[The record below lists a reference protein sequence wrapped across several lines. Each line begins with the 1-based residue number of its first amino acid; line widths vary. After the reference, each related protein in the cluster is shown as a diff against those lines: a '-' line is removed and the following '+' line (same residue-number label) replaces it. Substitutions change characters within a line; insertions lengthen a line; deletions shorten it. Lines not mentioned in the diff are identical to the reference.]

1 MLKLKG
7 LISKDTIDKVFEYA
21 RVEEVISDFIAL
33 KKTGANFKGL
43 SPFTN
48 EKTPSFIVSPS
59 KQIWK
64 DFSSG
69 KGGNVI
75 AFLMEHEQFNYP
87 ESVRYLANKY
97 NIEVIE
103 TTDKFENVEERNA
116 RESLFII
123 NSFAQEYF
131 QNILSKEDIV
141 KDYLINR
148 GLSAST
154 IDNFNI
160 GFSPDFKN
168 SFYNKSI
175 ENGFTR
181 DYLID
186 TGLVI
191 ANEDNY
197 VDRFRGRIMF
207 PIKSISGRILGF
219 GGRIINSNK
228 KLAKY
233 INSPESKIYN
243 KSKTLYGIYESKQFI
258 VKDDV
263 CYLVEG
269 YMDVVQ
275 LHEHGIKNVLASS
288 GTSLTKDQIILIK
301 RLTSNIV
308 ILFDGDQAGLSASL
322 RSIDMILEEG
332 LNVRICPLPNGEDP
346 DSFVKKHKRNKMINY
361 IDEQSKD
368 LIDFILSVNK
378 EYKNDEDK
386 KVNIIKS
393 ILKSISLIP
402 DSLKQEVYIKKLSS
416 VLSIDESSLFRSFS
430 TIETAKKIQKTKIPN
445 NSGDNLYK
453 VKTSKKE
460 NRSEYIYQLERQI
473 ISILLKYGAEEII
486 FEDVILNKN
495 EKGDIVE
502 NKKEIRSKVFEK
514 IYLDL
519 QQDEIEFTHEPFK
532 EIYNKLINSFHNQ
545 NLVSIDSFINDLEPS
560 SSKIVSDILI
570 NDEKYQL
577 HDWEKKNIYVKK
589 IGSELSQ
596 LVNETILNMRRYLI
610 DKKINELQ
618 DNSNDNK
625 EKVLEE
631 VMSYYSLKKLL
642 SAKLNRVV

>member
-1 MLKLKG
+1 M
-7 LISKDTIDKVFEYA
+7 ISKDTIDKVFEFS

-87 ESVRYLANKY
+87 ESIRYLANKY
-97 NIEVIE
+97 NIEIIE
-103 TTDKFENVEERNA
+103 TAESAENVEERNE

-123 NSFAQEYF
+123 NSYALSYF
-131 QNILSKEDIV
+131 EEIYSKNDRI
-141 KDYLINR
+141 KKYLIDR
-148 GLSAST
+148 GLSEST
-154 IDNFNI
+154 IQNFSLGYSNDSQNEFYKSASNKGYSDNFL
-160 GFSPDFKN
+160 
-168 SFYNKSI
+168 
-175 ENGFTR
+175 EE
-181 DYLID
+181 
-186 TGLVI
+186 TGLVLSTADKKI
-191 ANEDNY
+191 
-197 VDRFRGRIMF
+197 DRFRGRIIF
-207 PIKSISGRILGF
+207 PIKSIAGRIVGF
-219 GGRIINSNK
+219 GGRIVDSTK
-228 KLAKY
+228 KIAKY

-258 VKDDV
+258 VRDDV
-263 CYLVEG
+263 CLLVEG
-269 YMDVVQ
+269 YMDVIQ

-301 RLTSNIV
+301 RLTSNII

-332 LNVRICPLPNGEDP
+332 LNVKICSFPDGEDP
-346 DSFVKKHKRNKMINY
+346 DSFVKKNKKDFMLDY
-361 IDEQSKD
+361 VEKESKD
-368 LIDFILSVNK
+368 FIDFKLDINSDFH
-378 EYKNDEDK
+378 NDEDK
-386 KVNIIKS
+386 KVALIKN

-402 DSLKQEVYIKKLSS
+402 DSLKQEIYIKKLSS
-416 VLSIDESSLFRSFS
+416 ILEIDEASLFRSFAN
-430 TIETAKKIQKTKIPN
+430 IENSKSLKKSSGKFYRKKIV
-445 NSGDNLYK
+445 K
-453 VKTSKKE
+453 VQSSKNENTS
-460 NRSEYIYQLERQI
+460 SYIYQLERQI
-473 ISILLKYGAEEII
+473 ISILLKYGAEEIL
-486 FEDVILNKN
+486 FEDTRLSK
-495 EKGDIVE
+495 DE
-502 NKKEIRSKVFEK
+502 NGKVLETKKEIRSKVFEK

-519 QQDEIEFTHEPFK
+519 QQDEIEFTHSPFK
-532 EIYNKLINSFHNQ
+532 DIYNKLINGFHNGTT
-545 NLVSIDSFINDLEPS
+545 LSIENFINDLDSS

-577 HDWEKKNIYVKK
+577 HDWERKNIYVKK

-596 LVNETILNMRRYLI
+596 LVNETILNMRRFLI
-610 DKKINELQ
+610 DKKIIELQ
-618 DNSNDNK
+618 EFQKEDNK
-625 EKVLEE
+625 NDILEQ
-631 VMSYYSLKKLL
+631 VMSYYKLKKIL

>member
-7 LISKDTIDKVFEYA
+7 LISKETIDKVFEYA

-160 GFSPDFKN
+160 GFSPDLKN

-191 ANEDNY
+191 SNEDNY

-301 RLTSNIV
+301 RLTPNIV

-332 LNVRICPLPNGEDP
+332 LNVRICPLPDGEDP

-430 TIETAKKIQKTKIPN
+430 TIETAKKIHKIKISN

>member
-1 MLKLKG
+1 M
-7 LISKDTIDKVFEYA
+7 ISKDTIDKVFEFS

-87 ESVRYLANKY
+87 ESIRYLANKY
-97 NIEVIE
+97 NIEIIE
-103 TTDKFENVEERNA
+103 TAESAENVEERNV

-123 NSFAQEYF
+123 NSYALSYF
-131 QNILSKEDIV
+131 EEIYSKNDRI
-141 KDYLINR
+141 KKYLIDR
-148 GLSAST
+148 GLSEST
-154 IDNFNI
+154 IQNFSLGYSNDSQNEFYKSASNKGYSDNFL
-160 GFSPDFKN
+160 
-168 SFYNKSI
+168 
-175 ENGFTR
+175 EE
-181 DYLID
+181 
-186 TGLVI
+186 TGLVLSNADKKI
-191 ANEDNY
+191 DM
-197 VDRFRGRIMF
+197 FRGRIIF
-207 PIKSISGRILGF
+207 PIKSIAGRIVGF
-219 GGRIINSNK
+219 GGRIVDSTK
-228 KLAKY
+228 KIAKY

-258 VKDDV
+258 VRDDV
-263 CYLVEG
+263 CLLVEG
-269 YMDVVQ
+269 YMDVIQ

-301 RLTSNIV
+301 RLTSNII

-332 LNVRICPLPNGEDP
+332 LNVKICSFPDGEDP
-346 DSFVKKHKRNKMINY
+346 DSFVKKNKKDFMLDY
-361 IDEQSKD
+361 VEKESKD
-368 LIDFILSVNK
+368 FIDFKLDINSDFH
-378 EYKNDEDK
+378 NDEDK
-386 KVNIIKS
+386 KVALIKN

-416 VLSIDESSLFRSFS
+416 ILEIDEASLFRSFAN
-430 TIETAKKIQKTKIPN
+430 IENSKSLKKSSRKLYGKKIV
-445 NSGDNLYK
+445 K
-453 VKTSKKE
+453 VQSSKNENTS
-460 NRSEYIYQLERQI
+460 SYIYQLERQI
-473 ISILLKYGAEEII
+473 ISILLKYGAEEIL
-486 FEDVILNKN
+486 FEDTRLSK
-495 EKGDIVE
+495 DE
-502 NKKEIRSKVFEK
+502 NGKVLETKKEIRSKVFEK

-519 QQDEIEFTHEPFK
+519 QQDEIEFTHSPFK
-532 EIYNKLINSFHNQ
+532 DIYNKLINGFHNGTT
-545 NLVSIDSFINDLEPS
+545 LSIENFINDLDSS

-577 HDWEKKNIYVKK
+577 HDWERKNIYVKK

-596 LVNETILNMRRYLI
+596 LVNETILNMRRFLI
-610 DKKINELQ
+610 DKKIIELQ
-618 DNSNDNK
+618 EFQKEDNK
-625 EKVLEE
+625 KDILEQ
-631 VMSYYSLKKLL
+631 VMSYYKLKKVL

>member
-1 MLKLKG
+1 M
-7 LISKDTIDKVFEYA
+7 ISKDTIDKVFEFS

-87 ESVRYLANKY
+87 ESIRYLANKY
-97 NIEVIE
+97 NIEIIE
-103 TTDKFENVEERNA
+103 TAESAENVEERNE

-123 NSFAQEYF
+123 NSYALSYF
-131 QNILSKEDIV
+131 EEIYSKNDRI
-141 KDYLINR
+141 KKYLIDR
-148 GLSAST
+148 GLSEST
-154 IDNFNI
+154 IQNFSLGYSNDSKNEFYKSASNKGYSDNFL
-160 GFSPDFKN
+160 
-168 SFYNKSI
+168 
-175 ENGFTR
+175 EE
-181 DYLID
+181 
-186 TGLVI
+186 TGLVLSTADKKI
-191 ANEDNY
+191 
-197 VDRFRGRIMF
+197 DRFRGRIIF
-207 PIKSISGRILGF
+207 PIKSIAGRIVGF
-219 GGRIINSNK
+219 GGRIVDSTK
-228 KLAKY
+228 KIAKY

-258 VKDDV
+258 VRDDV
-263 CYLVEG
+263 CLLVEG
-269 YMDVVQ
+269 YMDVIQ

-301 RLTSNIV
+301 RLTSNII

-332 LNVRICPLPNGEDP
+332 LNVKICSFPDGEDP
-346 DSFVKKHKRNKMINY
+346 DSFVKKNKKDFMLDY
-361 IDEQSKD
+361 IKKESKD
-368 LIDFILSVNK
+368 FIDFKLDINSDFH
-378 EYKNDEDK
+378 NDEDK
-386 KVNIIKS
+386 KVALIKN

-416 VLSIDESSLFRSFS
+416 ILEIDEASLFRSFAN
-430 TIETAKKIQKTKIPN
+430 IENSKSLKKSSRKLYEKKIV
-445 NSGDNLYK
+445 K
-453 VKTSKKE
+453 VQSSKNENTS
-460 NRSEYIYQLERQI
+460 SYIYQLERQI
-473 ISILLKYGAEEII
+473 ISILLKYGAEEIL
-486 FEDVILNKN
+486 FEDTRLSK
-495 EKGDIVE
+495 DE
-502 NKKEIRSKVFEK
+502 NGKVLETKKEIRSKVFEK

-519 QQDEIEFTHEPFK
+519 QQDEIEFTHSPFK
-532 EIYNKLINSFHNQ
+532 DIYNKLINGFHNGTT
-545 NLVSIDSFINDLEPS
+545 LSIENFINDLDSS

-577 HDWEKKNIYVKK
+577 HDWERKNIYVKK

-596 LVNETILNMRRYLI
+596 LVNETILNMRRFLI
-610 DKKINELQ
+610 DKKIIELQ
-618 DNSNDNK
+618 EFQKEYNK
-625 EKVLEE
+625 KDILEQ
-631 VMSYYSLKKLL
+631 VMSYYKLKKVL

>member
-1 MLKLKG
+1 M
-7 LISKDTIDKVFEYA
+7 ISKETIDKVFEFA

-87 ESVRYLANKY
+87 ESIRYLANKY
-97 NIEVIE
+97 NIEIIE
-103 TTDKFENVEERNA
+103 TNDKYENSEERNK

-131 QNILSKEDIV
+131 QNVVLKEKDV
-141 KDYLINR
+141 KNYLKER
-148 GLSAST
+148 GLSDST
-154 IDNFNI
+154 IVNFNI
-160 GFSPDFKN
+160 GFSPDKKN
-168 SFYNKSI
+168 SFYKNASEKGFSI
-175 ENGFTR
+175 
-181 DYLID
+181 DYLIE

-191 ANEDNY
+191 SNENNHI
-197 VDRFRGRIMF
+197 DRFRGRIMF
-207 PIKSISGRILGF
+207 PIKSISGRVIGF
-219 GGRIINSNK
+219 GGRIIDSNK
-228 KLAKY
+228 KIAKY

-258 VKDDV
+258 VKNDV
-263 CYLVEG
+263 CFLVEG

-275 LHEHGIKNVLASS
+275 LHEHGIKNVLATS

-301 RLTSNIV
+301 RLTSNII
-308 ILFDGDQAGLSASL
+308 ILFDGDQAGLSASM

-332 LNVRICPLPNGEDP
+332 LNVKICQFPDGEDP
-346 DSFVKKHKRNKMINY
+346 DSFVKKYKHDKMIEY

-368 LIDFILSVNK
+368 LIDFIISVNNEFEK
-378 EYKNDEDK
+378 DEDK
-386 KVNIIKS
+386 KVDLIKR
-393 ILKSISLIP
+393 ILKSISLIS
-402 DSLKQEVYIKKLSS
+402 DLLKQEVYIKKLSS
-416 VLSIDESSLFRSFS
+416 VLSIEESSLFRSLAN
-430 TIETAKKIQKTKIPN
+430 IKVGKKLQKTKSRQYSKNI
-445 NSGDNLYK
+445 
-453 VKTSKKE
+453 VKIESPKKE
-460 NRSEYIYQLERQI
+460 DKSGYIYQLERQI
-473 ISILLKYGAEEII
+473 ISILLKYGVEEIV
-486 FEDVILNKN
+486 FEDIFLNKN

-502 NKKEIRSKVFEK
+502 STKEIRSKVYEK

-519 QQDEIEFTHEPFK
+519 QQDEIEFTHGPFK

-545 NLVSIDSFINDLEPS
+545 NLISIDSFINDLEPN

-610 DKKINELQ
+610 DKKIHELQ
-618 DNSNDNK
+618 DNSNN
-625 EKVLEE
+625 ETNKVLEE
-631 VMSYYSLKKLL
+631 VMSYYRLKKLL

>member
-1 MLKLKG
+1 M
-7 LISKDTIDKVFEYA
+7 ISKDTIDKVFEFS

-87 ESVRYLANKY
+87 ESIRYLANKY
-97 NIEVIE
+97 NIEIIE
-103 TTDKFENVEERNA
+103 TAESAENVEERNE

-123 NSFAQEYF
+123 NSYALSYF
-131 QNILSKEDIV
+131 EEIYSKNDRI
-141 KDYLINR
+141 KKYLIDR
-148 GLSAST
+148 GLSEST
-154 IDNFNI
+154 IQNFSLGYSNDFQNEFYKSASNMGYSDNFL
-160 GFSPDFKN
+160 
-168 SFYNKSI
+168 
-175 ENGFTR
+175 EE
-181 DYLID
+181 
-186 TGLVI
+186 TGLVLSNADKKI
-191 ANEDNY
+191 
-197 VDRFRGRIMF
+197 DRFRGRIIF
-207 PIKSISGRILGF
+207 PIKSIAGRIVGF
-219 GGRIINSNK
+219 GGRIVDSTK
-228 KLAKY
+228 KIAKY

-258 VKDDV
+258 VRDDV
-263 CYLVEG
+263 CLLVEG
-269 YMDVVQ
+269 YMDVIQ

-301 RLTSNIV
+301 RLTSNII

-332 LNVRICPLPNGEDP
+332 LNIKICSFPDGEDP
-346 DSFVKKHKRNKMINY
+346 DSFVKKNKKDFMLDY
-361 IDEQSKD
+361 VEKESKD
-368 LIDFILSVNK
+368 FIDFKLDINSDFH
-378 EYKNDEDK
+378 NDEDK
-386 KVNIIKS
+386 KVALIKN

-416 VLSIDESSLFRSFS
+416 ILEIDEASLFRSFAN
-430 TIETAKKIQKTKIPN
+430 IENSKSLKKSSRKFYRKKIV
-445 NSGDNLYK
+445 K
-453 VKTSKKE
+453 VQSSKNENTS
-460 NRSEYIYQLERQI
+460 SYIYQLERQI
-473 ISILLKYGAEEII
+473 ISILLKYGAEEIL
-486 FEDVILNKN
+486 FEDTRLSK
-495 EKGDIVE
+495 DE
-502 NKKEIRSKVFEK
+502 NGKVLETKKEIRSKVFEK

-519 QQDEIEFTHEPFK
+519 QQDEIEFTHSPFK
-532 EIYNKLINSFHNQ
+532 DIYNKLINGFHNGTT
-545 NLVSIDSFINDLEPS
+545 LSIENFINDLDSS

-577 HDWEKKNIYVKK
+577 HDWERKNIYVKK

-596 LVNETILNMRRYLI
+596 LVNETILNMRRFLI
-610 DKKINELQ
+610 DKKIIELQ
-618 DNSNDNK
+618 EFQKEDNK
-625 EKVLEE
+625 KDILEQ
-631 VMSYYSLKKLL
+631 VMSYYKLKKVL

>member
-1 MLKLKG
+1 M
-7 LISKDTIDKVFEYA
+7 ISKDTIDKVFEFS

-87 ESVRYLANKY
+87 ESIRYLANKY
-97 NIEVIE
+97 NIEIIE
-103 TTDKFENVEERNA
+103 TAESAENVEERNE

-123 NSFAQEYF
+123 NSYALSYF
-131 QNILSKEDIV
+131 EEIYSKNDRI
-141 KDYLINR
+141 KKYLIDR
-148 GLSAST
+148 GLSEST
-154 IDNFNI
+154 IQNFSLGYSNDFQNEFYKSASNKGYSDNFL
-160 GFSPDFKN
+160 
-168 SFYNKSI
+168 
-175 ENGFTR
+175 EE
-181 DYLID
+181 
-186 TGLVI
+186 TGLVLSNADKKI
-191 ANEDNY
+191 
-197 VDRFRGRIMF
+197 DRFRGRIIF
-207 PIKSISGRILGF
+207 PIKSIAGRIVGF
-219 GGRIINSNK
+219 GGRIVDSTK
-228 KLAKY
+228 KIAKY

-258 VKDDV
+258 VRDDV
-263 CYLVEG
+263 CLLVEG
-269 YMDVVQ
+269 YMDVIQ

-301 RLTSNIV
+301 RLTSNII

-332 LNVRICPLPNGEDP
+332 LNVKICSFPDGEDP
-346 DSFVKKHKRNKMINY
+346 DSFVKKNKKDFMLDY
-361 IDEQSKD
+361 VEKESKD
-368 LIDFILSVNK
+368 FIDFKLDINSDFH
-378 EYKNDEDK
+378 NDEDK
-386 KVNIIKS
+386 KVALIKN

-402 DSLKQEVYIKKLSS
+402 DSLKQEIYIKKLSS
-416 VLSIDESSLFRSFS
+416 ILEIDEASLFRSFAN
-430 TIETAKKIQKTKIPN
+430 IENSKSLKKSSRKLYGKKIV
-445 NSGDNLYK
+445 K
-453 VKTSKKE
+453 VQSSKNENTS
-460 NRSEYIYQLERQI
+460 SYIYQLERQI
-473 ISILLKYGAEEII
+473 ISILLKYGAEEIL
-486 FEDVILNKN
+486 FEDTRLSK
-495 EKGDIVE
+495 DE
-502 NKKEIRSKVFEK
+502 NGKVLETKKEIRSKVFEK

-519 QQDEIEFTHEPFK
+519 QQDEIEFTHSPFK
-532 EIYNKLINSFHNQ
+532 DIYNKLINGFHNGTT
-545 NLVSIDSFINDLEPS
+545 LSIENFINDLDSS

-577 HDWEKKNIYVKK
+577 HDWERKNIYVKK

-596 LVNETILNMRRYLI
+596 LVNETILNMRRFLI
-610 DKKINELQ
+610 DKKIIELQ
-618 DNSNDNK
+618 EFQKEDNK
-625 EKVLEE
+625 KDILEQ
-631 VMSYYSLKKLL
+631 VMSYYKLKKVL

>member
-1 MLKLKG
+1 M
-7 LISKDTIDKVFEYA
+7 ISKETIDKVFEFA

-87 ESVRYLANKY
+87 ESIRYLANKY
-97 NIEVIE
+97 NIEIIE
-103 TTDKFENVEERNA
+103 TNDKNENSEERNK

-131 QNILSKEDIV
+131 QNVVLKEVDV
-141 KDYLINR
+141 KNYLKER
-148 GLSAST
+148 GLSDST
-154 IDNFNI
+154 IVNFNI
-160 GFSPDFKN
+160 GFSPNKKN
-168 SFYNKSI
+168 SFYKNASEKGFSI
-175 ENGFTR
+175 
-181 DYLID
+181 DYLIE

-191 ANEDNY
+191 SNENNHI
-197 VDRFRGRIMF
+197 DRFRGRIMF
-207 PIKSISGRILGF
+207 PIKSISGRVIGF
-219 GGRIINSNK
+219 GGRIIDSNK
-228 KLAKY
+228 KIAKY

-258 VKDDV
+258 VKNDV
-263 CYLVEG
+263 CFLVEG
-269 YMDVVQ
+269 YLDVVQ
-275 LHEHGIKNVLASS
+275 LHEHGIKNVLATS

-301 RLTSNIV
+301 RLTSNII
-308 ILFDGDQAGLSASL
+308 ILFDGDQAGLSASM

-332 LNVRICPLPNGEDP
+332 LNVKICQFPDGEDP
-346 DSFVKKHKRNKMINY
+346 DSFVKKYKHDKMIEY
-361 IDEQSKD
+361 IDQESKD
-368 LIDFILSVNK
+368 LIDFIISVNNEFEK
-378 EYKNDEDK
+378 DEDK
-386 KVNIIKS
+386 KVDLIKS

-402 DSLKQEVYIKKLSS
+402 DLLKQEVYIKKLSS
-416 VLSIDESSLFRSFS
+416 VLSIEESSLFRSFS
-430 TIETAKKIQKTKIPN
+430 NIKVGKKLQKSKSRQYSKNIVKIESP
-445 NSGDNLYK
+445 
-453 VKTSKKE
+453 KKE
-460 NRSEYIYQLERQI
+460 DKSGYIYQLERQI
-473 ISILLKYGAEEII
+473 ISILLKYGVEEIV
-486 FEDVILNKN
+486 FEDIFLNKN

-502 NKKEIRSKVFEK
+502 TRKEIRSKVYEK

-519 QQDEIEFTHEPFK
+519 QQDEIEFTHGPFK

-545 NLVSIDSFINDLEPS
+545 NLISIDSFINDLEPN

-610 DKKINELQ
+610 DKKIHELQ
-618 DNSNDNK
+618 DNSNN
-625 EKVLEE
+625 ETNKVLEE
-631 VMSYYSLKKLL
+631 VMSYYRLKKLL

>member
-1 MLKLKG
+1 M
-7 LISKDTIDKVFEYA
+7 ISKDTIDKVFEFS

-87 ESVRYLANKY
+87 ESIRYLANKY
-97 NIEVIE
+97 NIEIIE
-103 TTDKFENVEERNA
+103 TAESAENVEERNE

-123 NSFAQEYF
+123 NSYALSYF
-131 QNILSKEDIV
+131 EEIYSKNDRI
-141 KDYLINR
+141 KKYLIDR
-148 GLSAST
+148 GLSEST
-154 IDNFNI
+154 IQNFSLGYSNDSKNEFYKSASNKGYSDNFL
-160 GFSPDFKN
+160 
-168 SFYNKSI
+168 
-175 ENGFTR
+175 EE
-181 DYLID
+181 
-186 TGLVI
+186 TGLVLSTADKKI
-191 ANEDNY
+191 
-197 VDRFRGRIMF
+197 DRFRGRIIF
-207 PIKSISGRILGF
+207 PIKSIAGRIVGF
-219 GGRIINSNK
+219 GGRIVDSTK
-228 KLAKY
+228 KIAKY

-258 VKDDV
+258 VRDDV
-263 CYLVEG
+263 CLLVEG
-269 YMDVVQ
+269 YMDVIQ

-301 RLTSNIV
+301 RLTSNII

-332 LNVRICPLPNGEDP
+332 LNVKICSFPDGEDP
-346 DSFVKKHKRNKMINY
+346 DSFVKKNKKDFMLDY
-361 IDEQSKD
+361 IKKESKD
-368 LIDFILSVNK
+368 FIDFKLDINSDFH
-378 EYKNDEDK
+378 NDEDK
-386 KVNIIKS
+386 KVALIKN

-416 VLSIDESSLFRSFS
+416 ILEIDEASLFRSFAN
-430 TIETAKKIQKTKIPN
+430 IENSKSLKKSSRKLYGKKIV
-445 NSGDNLYK
+445 K
-453 VKTSKKE
+453 VQSSKNENTS
-460 NRSEYIYQLERQI
+460 SYIYQLERQI
-473 ISILLKYGAEEII
+473 ISILLKYGAEEIL
-486 FEDVILNKN
+486 FEDTRLSK
-495 EKGDIVE
+495 DE
-502 NKKEIRSKVFEK
+502 NGKVLETKKEIRSKVFEK

-519 QQDEIEFTHEPFK
+519 QQDEIEFTHSPFK
-532 EIYNKLINSFHNQ
+532 DIYNKLINGFHNGTT
-545 NLVSIDSFINDLEPS
+545 LSIENFINDLDSS

-577 HDWEKKNIYVKK
+577 HDWERKNIYVKK

-596 LVNETILNMRRYLI
+596 LVNETILNMRRFLI
-610 DKKINELQ
+610 DKKIIELQ
-618 DNSNDNK
+618 EFQKEDNK
-625 EKVLEE
+625 NDVLEQ
-631 VMSYYSLKKLL
+631 VMSYYKLKKVL

>member
-1 MLKLKG
+1 M
-7 LISKDTIDKVFEYA
+7 ISKETIDKVFEFA

-87 ESVRYLANKY
+87 ESIRYLANKY
-97 NIEVIE
+97 NIEIIE
-103 TTDKFENVEERNA
+103 TNDKNENSEERNK

-131 QNILSKEDIV
+131 QNVVLKEVDV
-141 KDYLINR
+141 KNYLKER
-148 GLSAST
+148 GLSDST
-154 IDNFNI
+154 IVNFNI
-160 GFSPDFKN
+160 GFSPDKKN
-168 SFYNKSI
+168 SFYKNASEKGFSI
-175 ENGFTR
+175 
-181 DYLID
+181 DYLIE

-191 ANEDNY
+191 SNENNNI
-197 VDRFRGRIMF
+197 DRFRGRIMF
-207 PIKSISGRILGF
+207 PIKSISGRVIGF
-219 GGRIINSNK
+219 GGRIIDSNK
-228 KLAKY
+228 KIAKY

-258 VKDDV
+258 VKNDV
-263 CYLVEG
+263 CFLVEG

-275 LHEHGIKNVLASS
+275 LHEHGIKNVLATS

-301 RLTSNIV
+301 RLTSNII
-308 ILFDGDQAGLSASL
+308 ILFDGDQAGLSASM

-332 LNVRICPLPNGEDP
+332 LNVKICQFPDGEDP
-346 DSFVKKHKRNKMINY
+346 DSFVKKYKHDKMIEY
-361 IDEQSKD
+361 IDEESKD
-368 LIDFILSVNK
+368 LIDFIISVNNEFEK
-378 EYKNDEDK
+378 DEDK
-386 KVNIIKS
+386 KVDLIKS

-402 DSLKQEVYIKKLSS
+402 DLLKQEVYIKKLSS
-416 VLSIDESSLFRSFS
+416 VLSIEESSLFRSFS
-430 TIETAKKIQKTKIPN
+430 NIKVGKKLQKSKSRQYSKNIVKIESP
-445 NSGDNLYK
+445 
-453 VKTSKKE
+453 KKE
-460 NRSEYIYQLERQI
+460 DKSGYIYQLERQI
-473 ISILLKYGAEEII
+473 ISILLKYGVEEIV
-486 FEDVILNKN
+486 FEDIFLNKN

-502 NKKEIRSKVFEK
+502 SRKEIRSKVYEK

-519 QQDEIEFTHEPFK
+519 QQDEIEFTHGPFK

-545 NLVSIDSFINDLEPS
+545 NLISIDSFINDLEPN

-610 DKKINELQ
+610 DKKIHELQ
-618 DNSNDNK
+618 DNSNN
-625 EKVLEE
+625 ETNKVLEE
-631 VMSYYSLKKLL
+631 VMSYYRLKKLL

>member
-1 MLKLKG
+1 M
-7 LISKDTIDKVFEYA
+7 ISKETIDKVFEFA

-87 ESVRYLANKY
+87 ESIRYLANKY
-97 NIEVIE
+97 NIEIIE
-103 TTDKFENVEERNA
+103 TNDKNENSEERNK

-131 QNILSKEDIV
+131 QNVVLKEVDV
-141 KDYLINR
+141 KNYLKER
-148 GLSAST
+148 GLSDST
-154 IDNFNI
+154 IVNFNI
-160 GFSPDFKN
+160 GFSPDKKN
-168 SFYNKSI
+168 SFYKNASEKGFSI
-175 ENGFTR
+175 
-181 DYLID
+181 DYLIE

-191 ANEDNY
+191 SNENNHI
-197 VDRFRGRIMF
+197 DRFRGRIMF
-207 PIKSISGRILGF
+207 PIKSISGRVIGF
-219 GGRIINSNK
+219 GGRIIDSNK
-228 KLAKY
+228 KIAKY

-258 VKDDV
+258 VKNDV
-263 CYLVEG
+263 CFLVEG

-275 LHEHGIKNVLASS
+275 LHEHGIKNVLATS

-301 RLTSNIV
+301 RLTSNII
-308 ILFDGDQAGLSASL
+308 ILFDGDQAGLSASM

-332 LNVRICPLPNGEDP
+332 LNVKICQFPDGEDP
-346 DSFVKKHKRNKMINY
+346 DSFVKKYKHDKMIEY
-361 IDEQSKD
+361 IDQESKD
-368 LIDFILSVNK
+368 LIDFIISVNNEFEK
-378 EYKNDEDK
+378 DEDK
-386 KVNIIKS
+386 KVDLIKS

-402 DSLKQEVYIKKLSS
+402 ELLKHEVYIKKLSS
-416 VLSIDESSLFRSFS
+416 VLSIEESSLFRSFS
-430 TIETAKKIQKTKIPN
+430 NIKVGKKLQKSKSRQYSKNIVKIESP
-445 NSGDNLYK
+445 
-453 VKTSKKE
+453 KKE
-460 NRSEYIYQLERQI
+460 DKSGYIYQLERQI
-473 ISILLKYGAEEII
+473 ISILLKYGVEEIV
-486 FEDVILNKN
+486 FEDIFLNKN

-502 NKKEIRSKVFEK
+502 SRKEIRSKVYEK

-519 QQDEIEFTHEPFK
+519 QQDEIEFTHGPFK

-545 NLVSIDSFINDLEPS
+545 NLISIDSFINDLEPN

-610 DKKINELQ
+610 DKKIHELQ
-618 DNSNDNK
+618 DNSNN
-625 EKVLEE
+625 ETNKVLEE
-631 VMSYYSLKKLL
+631 VMSYYRLKKLL

>member
-1 MLKLKG
+1 M
-7 LISKDTIDKVFEYA
+7 ISKDTIDKVFEFS

-87 ESVRYLANKY
+87 ESIRYLANKY
-97 NIEVIE
+97 NIEIIE
-103 TTDKFENVEERNA
+103 TAESAENVEERNE

-123 NSFAQEYF
+123 NSYALSYF
-131 QNILSKEDIV
+131 EEIYSKNDRI
-141 KDYLINR
+141 KKYLIDR
-148 GLSAST
+148 GLSEST
-154 IDNFNI
+154 IQNFSLGYSNDSQNEFYKSASNKGYSDNFL
-160 GFSPDFKN
+160 
-168 SFYNKSI
+168 
-175 ENGFTR
+175 EE
-181 DYLID
+181 
-186 TGLVI
+186 TGLVLSTTDKKI
-191 ANEDNY
+191 
-197 VDRFRGRIMF
+197 DRFRGRIIF
-207 PIKSISGRILGF
+207 PIKSIAGRIVGF
-219 GGRIINSNK
+219 GGRIVDSTK
-228 KLAKY
+228 KIAKY

-258 VKDDV
+258 VRDDV
-263 CYLVEG
+263 CLLVEG
-269 YMDVVQ
+269 YMDVIQ

-301 RLTSNIV
+301 RLTSNII

-332 LNVRICPLPNGEDP
+332 LNVKICSFPDGEDP
-346 DSFVKKHKRNKMINY
+346 DSFVKKNKKDFMLDY
-361 IDEQSKD
+361 VEKESKD
-368 LIDFILSVNK
+368 FIDFKLDINSDFH
-378 EYKNDEDK
+378 NDEDK
-386 KVNIIKS
+386 KVALIKN

-402 DSLKQEVYIKKLSS
+402 DSLKQEIYIKKLSS
-416 VLSIDESSLFRSFS
+416 ILEIDEASLFRSFAN
-430 TIETAKKIQKTKIPN
+430 IENSKSLKKSSRKFYRKKIV
-445 NSGDNLYK
+445 K
-453 VKTSKKE
+453 VQSSKNENTS
-460 NRSEYIYQLERQI
+460 SYIYQLERQI
-473 ISILLKYGAEEII
+473 ISILLKYGAEEIL
-486 FEDVILNKN
+486 FEDTRLSK
-495 EKGDIVE
+495 DE
-502 NKKEIRSKVFEK
+502 NGKVLETKKEIRSKVFEK

-519 QQDEIEFTHEPFK
+519 QQDEIEFTHSPFK
-532 EIYNKLINSFHNQ
+532 DIYNKLINGFHNGTT
-545 NLVSIDSFINDLEPS
+545 LSIENFINDLDSS

-577 HDWEKKNIYVKK
+577 HDWERKNIYVKK

-596 LVNETILNMRRYLI
+596 LVNETILNMRRFLI
-610 DKKINELQ
+610 DKKIIELQ
-618 DNSNDNK
+618 EFQKEDNK
-625 EKVLEE
+625 NDILEQ
-631 VMSYYSLKKLL
+631 VMSYYKLKKIL

>member
-1 MLKLKG
+1 M
-7 LISKDTIDKVFEYA
+7 ISKDTIDKVFEFS

-87 ESVRYLANKY
+87 ESIRYLANKY
-97 NIEVIE
+97 NIEIIE
-103 TTDKFENVEERNA
+103 TAESAENVEERNE

-123 NSFAQEYF
+123 NSYALSYF
-131 QNILSKEDIV
+131 EEIYSKNDRI
-141 KDYLINR
+141 KKYLIDR
-148 GLSAST
+148 GLSEST
-154 IDNFNI
+154 IQNFSLGYSNDSQNEFYKSASNKGYSDNFL
-160 GFSPDFKN
+160 
-168 SFYNKSI
+168 
-175 ENGFTR
+175 EE
-181 DYLID
+181 
-186 TGLVI
+186 TGLVLSTADKKI
-191 ANEDNY
+191 
-197 VDRFRGRIMF
+197 DRFRGRIIF
-207 PIKSISGRILGF
+207 PIKSIAGRIVGF
-219 GGRIINSNK
+219 GGRIVDSTK
-228 KLAKY
+228 KIAKY

-258 VKDDV
+258 VRDDV
-263 CYLVEG
+263 CLLVEG
-269 YMDVVQ
+269 YMDVIQ

-301 RLTSNIV
+301 RLTSNII

-332 LNVRICPLPNGEDP
+332 LNVKICSFPDGEDP
-346 DSFVKKHKRNKMINY
+346 DSFVKKNKKDFMLDY
-361 IDEQSKD
+361 IKKESKD
-368 LIDFILSVNK
+368 FIDFKLDINSDFH
-378 EYKNDEDK
+378 NDEDK
-386 KVNIIKS
+386 KVALIKN

-402 DSLKQEVYIKKLSS
+402 DSLKQEIYIKKLSS
-416 VLSIDESSLFRSFS
+416 ILEIDEASLFRSFAN
-430 TIETAKKIQKTKIPN
+430 IENSKSLKKSSRKLYEKKIV
-445 NSGDNLYK
+445 K
-453 VKTSKKE
+453 VQSSKNENTS
-460 NRSEYIYQLERQI
+460 SYIYQLERQI
-473 ISILLKYGAEEII
+473 ISILLKYGAEEIL
-486 FEDVILNKN
+486 FEDTRLSK
-495 EKGDIVE
+495 DE
-502 NKKEIRSKVFEK
+502 NGKVLETKKEIRSKVFEK

-519 QQDEIEFTHEPFK
+519 QQDEIEFTHSPFK
-532 EIYNKLINSFHNQ
+532 DIYNKLINGFHNGTT
-545 NLVSIDSFINDLEPS
+545 LSIENFINDLDSS

-577 HDWEKKNIYVKK
+577 HDWERKNIYVKK

-596 LVNETILNMRRYLI
+596 LVNETILNMRRFLI
-610 DKKINELQ
+610 DKKIIELQ
-618 DNSNDNK
+618 EFQKEDNK
-625 EKVLEE
+625 KDILEQ
-631 VMSYYSLKKLL
+631 VMSYYKLKKVL

>member
-1 MLKLKG
+1 M
-7 LISKDTIDKVFEYA
+7 ISKETIDKVFEFA

-87 ESVRYLANKY
+87 ESIRYLANKY
-97 NIEVIE
+97 NIEIIE
-103 TTDKFENVEERNA
+103 TNDKYENSEERNK

-131 QNILSKEDIV
+131 QNVVLKEKDV
-141 KDYLINR
+141 KNYLKER
-148 GLSAST
+148 GLSDST
-154 IDNFNI
+154 IVNFNI
-160 GFSPDFKN
+160 GFSPDKKN
-168 SFYNKSI
+168 SFYKNASEKGFSI
-175 ENGFTR
+175 
-181 DYLID
+181 DYLIE

-191 ANEDNY
+191 SNENNHI
-197 VDRFRGRIMF
+197 DRFRGRIMF
-207 PIKSISGRILGF
+207 PIKSISGRVIGF
-219 GGRIINSNK
+219 GGRIIVSNK
-228 KLAKY
+228 KIAKY

-258 VKDDV
+258 VKNDV
-263 CYLVEG
+263 CFLVEG

-275 LHEHGIKNVLASS
+275 LHEHGIKNVLATS

-301 RLTSNIV
+301 RLTSNII
-308 ILFDGDQAGLSASL
+308 ILFDGDQAGLSASM

-332 LNVRICPLPNGEDP
+332 LNVKICQFPDGEDP
-346 DSFVKKHKRNKMINY
+346 DSFVKKYKHDKMIEY

-368 LIDFILSVNK
+368 LIDFIISVNNEFEK
-378 EYKNDEDK
+378 DEDK
-386 KVNIIKS
+386 KVDLIKR
-393 ILKSISLIP
+393 ILKSISLIS
-402 DSLKQEVYIKKLSS
+402 DLLKQEVYIKKLSS
-416 VLSIDESSLFRSFS
+416 VLSIEESSLFRSLAN
-430 TIETAKKIQKTKIPN
+430 IKVGKKLQKTKSRQYSKNI
-445 NSGDNLYK
+445 
-453 VKTSKKE
+453 VKIESPKKE
-460 NRSEYIYQLERQI
+460 DKSGYIYQLERQI
-473 ISILLKYGAEEII
+473 ISILLKYGVEEIV
-486 FEDVILNKN
+486 FEDIFLNKN

-502 NKKEIRSKVFEK
+502 STKEIRSKVYEK

-519 QQDEIEFTHEPFK
+519 QQDEIEFTHGPFK

-545 NLVSIDSFINDLEPS
+545 NLISIDSFINDLEPN

-610 DKKINELQ
+610 DKKIHELQ
-618 DNSNDNK
+618 DNSNN
-625 EKVLEE
+625 ETNKVLEE
-631 VMSYYSLKKLL
+631 VMSYYRLKKLL

>member
-1 MLKLKG
+1 M
-7 LISKDTIDKVFEYA
+7 ISKDTIDKVFEFS

-87 ESVRYLANKY
+87 ESIRYLANKY
-97 NIEVIE
+97 NIEIIE
-103 TTDKFENVEERNA
+103 TAESAENVEERNE

-123 NSFAQEYF
+123 NSYALSYF
-131 QNILSKEDIV
+131 EEIYSKNDRI
-141 KDYLINR
+141 KKYLIDR
-148 GLSAST
+148 GLSEST
-154 IDNFNI
+154 IQNFSLGYSNDSQNEFYKSASNKGYSDNFL
-160 GFSPDFKN
+160 
-168 SFYNKSI
+168 
-175 ENGFTR
+175 EE
-181 DYLID
+181 
-186 TGLVI
+186 TGLVLSTADKKI
-191 ANEDNY
+191 
-197 VDRFRGRIMF
+197 DRFRGRIIF
-207 PIKSISGRILGF
+207 PIKSIAGRIVGF
-219 GGRIINSNK
+219 GGRIVDSTK
-228 KLAKY
+228 KIAKY

-258 VKDDV
+258 VRDDV
-263 CYLVEG
+263 CLLVEG
-269 YMDVVQ
+269 YMDVIQ

-301 RLTSNIV
+301 RLTSNII

-332 LNVRICPLPNGEDP
+332 LNVKICSFPDGEDP
-346 DSFVKKHKRNKMINY
+346 DSFVKKNKKDFMLDY
-361 IDEQSKD
+361 VEKESKD
-368 LIDFILSVNK
+368 FIDFKLDINSDFH
-378 EYKNDEDK
+378 NDEDK
-386 KVNIIKS
+386 KVALIKN

-402 DSLKQEVYIKKLSS
+402 DSLKQEIYIKKLSS
-416 VLSIDESSLFRSFS
+416 ILEIDEASLFRSFAN
-430 TIETAKKIQKTKIPN
+430 IENSKSLKKSSRKFYRKKIVKVPSSKN
-445 NSGDNLYK
+445 DN
-453 VKTSKKE
+453 TS
-460 NRSEYIYQLERQI
+460 SYIYQLERQI
-473 ISILLKYGAEEII
+473 ISILLKYGAEEIL
-486 FEDVILNKN
+486 FEDTRLSK
-495 EKGDIVE
+495 DE
-502 NKKEIRSKVFEK
+502 NGKVLETKKEIRSKVFEK

-519 QQDEIEFTHEPFK
+519 QQDEIEFTHSPFK
-532 EIYNKLINSFHNQ
+532 DIYNKLINGFHNGTT
-545 NLVSIDSFINDLEPS
+545 LSIENFINDLDSS

-577 HDWEKKNIYVKK
+577 HDWERKNIYVKK

-596 LVNETILNMRRYLI
+596 LVNETILNMRRFLI
-610 DKKINELQ
+610 DKKIIELQ
-618 DNSNDNK
+618 EFQKEDNK
-625 EKVLEE
+625 KDILEQ
-631 VMSYYSLKKLL
+631 VMSYYKLKKVL

>member
-7 LISKDTIDKVFEYA
+7 LITKETIDKVFEYS

-160 GFSPDFKN
+160 GFSPDLKN

-186 TGLVI
+186 SGLVI
-191 ANEDNY
+191 SNEDNY

-301 RLTSNIV
+301 RLTPNIV

-430 TIETAKKIQKTKIPN
+430 TIETAKKIHKIKISN

-495 EKGDIVE
+495 EKGDIIE

>member
-1 MLKLKG
+1 
-7 LISKDTIDKVFEYA
+7 LISKDTIDKVFEFS

-87 ESVRYLANKY
+87 ESIRYLANKY
-97 NIEVIE
+97 NIEIIE
-103 TTDKFENVEERNA
+103 TAESAENVEERNE

-123 NSFAQEYF
+123 NSYALSYF
-131 QNILSKEDIV
+131 EEIYSKNDRI
-141 KDYLINR
+141 KKYLIDR
-148 GLSAST
+148 GLSEST
-154 IDNFNI
+154 IQNFSLGYSNDSKNEFYKSASNKGYSDNFL
-160 GFSPDFKN
+160 
-168 SFYNKSI
+168 
-175 ENGFTR
+175 EE
-181 DYLID
+181 
-186 TGLVI
+186 TGLVLSTADKKI
-191 ANEDNY
+191 
-197 VDRFRGRIMF
+197 DRFRGRIIF
-207 PIKSISGRILGF
+207 PIKSIAGRIVGF
-219 GGRIINSNK
+219 GGRIVDSTK
-228 KLAKY
+228 KIAKY

-258 VKDDV
+258 VRDDV
-263 CYLVEG
+263 CLLVEG
-269 YMDVVQ
+269 YMDVIQ

-301 RLTSNIV
+301 RLTSNII

-332 LNVRICPLPNGEDP
+332 LNVKICSFPDGEDP
-346 DSFVKKHKRNKMINY
+346 DSFVKKNKKDFMLDY
-361 IDEQSKD
+361 IKKESKD
-368 LIDFILSVNK
+368 FIDFKLDINSDFH
-378 EYKNDEDK
+378 NDEDK
-386 KVNIIKS
+386 KVALIKN

-416 VLSIDESSLFRSFS
+416 ILEIDEASLFRSFAN
-430 TIETAKKIQKTKIPN
+430 IENSKSLKKSSRKLYEKKIV
-445 NSGDNLYK
+445 K
-453 VKTSKKE
+453 VQISKNENTS
-460 NRSEYIYQLERQI
+460 SYIYQLERQI
-473 ISILLKYGAEEII
+473 ISILLKYGAEEIL
-486 FEDVILNKN
+486 FEDTRLSK
-495 EKGDIVE
+495 DE
-502 NKKEIRSKVFEK
+502 NGKVLETKKEIRSKVFEK

-519 QQDEIEFTHEPFK
+519 QQDEIEFTHSPFK
-532 EIYNKLINSFHNQ
+532 DIYNKLINGFHNGTT
-545 NLVSIDSFINDLEPS
+545 LSIENFINDLDSS

-577 HDWEKKNIYVKK
+577 HDWERKNIYVKK

-596 LVNETILNMRRYLI
+596 LVNETILNMRRFLI
-610 DKKINELQ
+610 DKKIIELQ
-618 DNSNDNK
+618 EFQKEDNK
-625 EKVLEE
+625 KDILEQ
-631 VMSYYSLKKLL
+631 VMSYYKLKKVL

>member
-1 MLKLKG
+1 M
-7 LISKDTIDKVFEYA
+7 ISKETIDKVFEYA

-87 ESVRYLANKY
+87 ESIRYLANKY
-97 NIEVIE
+97 NIEIIE
-103 TTDKFENVEERNA
+103 TTNKSENVEERNA

-123 NSFAQEYF
+123 NSYAQEYF
-131 QNILSKEDIV
+131 QNILSKEDNIR
-141 KDYLINR
+141 DYLIDR
-148 GLSAST
+148 GLSDST
-154 IDNFNI
+154 IENFSI
-160 GFSPDFKN
+160 GFSPDLKN
-168 SFYNKSI
+168 SFYKNAS
-175 ENGFTR
+175 ENGFTK
-181 DYLID
+181 DYLIE

-191 ANEDNY
+191 SNEDSH

-219 GGRIINSNK
+219 GGRIIDSNK
-228 KLAKY
+228 KIAKY
-233 INSPESKIYN
+233 INSPESKVYN

-269 YMDVVQ
+269 YMDVIQ

-332 LNVRICPLPNGEDP
+332 LNVRICPFPDGEDP
-346 DSFVKKHKRNKMINY
+346 DSFVKKNKRDKMVAY

-368 LIDFILSVNK
+368 LIDFILSTNK
-378 EYKNDEDK
+378 EYENDEDK
-386 KVNIIKS
+386 KVALIKS

-430 TIETAKKIQKTKIPN
+430 TIENGKKIQKAKTRNYSKN
-445 NSGDNLYK
+445 NVLK
-453 VKTSKKE
+453 VETSKKE
-460 NRSEYIYQLERQI
+460 NSSEYIYQLERQI
-473 ISILLKYGAEEII
+473 ISILLKYGAEEIL
-486 FEDVILNKN
+486 FEDIILNKN

-502 NKKEIRSKVFEK
+502 SKKEIRSKVFEK

-519 QQDEIEFTHEPFK
+519 QQDEIKFTHEPFK

-545 NLVSIDSFINDLEPS
+545 KIISIDNFINDLDPN

-610 DKKINELQ
+610 DKKISELK
-618 DNSNDNK
+618 DNSNDDK
-625 EKVLEE
+625 DKVLEE

>member
-1 MLKLKG
+1 M
-7 LISKDTIDKVFEYA
+7 ISKDTIDKVFEFS

-87 ESVRYLANKY
+87 ESIRYLANKY
-97 NIEVIE
+97 NIEIIE
-103 TTDKFENVEERNA
+103 TAESAENVEERNE

-123 NSFAQEYF
+123 NSYALSYF
-131 QNILSKEDIV
+131 EEIYSKNDII
-141 KDYLINR
+141 KKYLINR
-148 GLSAST
+148 GLSKST
-154 IDNFNI
+154 IQNFSLGYSHDSQNEFYKSASNKGYSDNFL
-160 GFSPDFKN
+160 
-168 SFYNKSI
+168 
-175 ENGFTR
+175 EE
-181 DYLID
+181 
-186 TGLVI
+186 TGLI
-191 ANEDNY
+191 LSTADKKI
-197 VDRFRGRIMF
+197 DRFRGRIIF
-207 PIKSISGRILGF
+207 PIKSIAGRIVGF
-219 GGRIINSNK
+219 GGRIVDSTK
-228 KLAKY
+228 KIAKY

-258 VKDDV
+258 VRDDV
-263 CYLVEG
+263 CLLVEG
-269 YMDVVQ
+269 YMDVIQ

-301 RLTSNIV
+301 RLTSNII

-332 LNVRICPLPNGEDP
+332 LNVKICSFPDGEDP
-346 DSFVKKHKRNKMINY
+346 DSFVKKNKRDFMLDYVEK
-361 IDEQSKD
+361 ESKD
-368 LIDFILSVNK
+368 FIDFKLDINSDFH
-378 EYKNDEDK
+378 NDEDK
-386 KVNIIKS
+386 KVALIKN

-402 DSLKQEVYIKKLSS
+402 DSLKQEIYIKKLSS
-416 VLSIDESSLFRSFS
+416 ILKIDEASLFRSFAS
-430 TIETAKKIQKTKIPN
+430 IENSKSLKKSSRKLYRKKIV
-445 NSGDNLYK
+445 K
-453 VKTSKKE
+453 VQSSKNENTS
-460 NRSEYIYQLERQI
+460 SYIYQLERQI
-473 ISILLKYGAEEII
+473 ISILLKYGAEEIL
-486 FEDVILNKN
+486 FEDTRLSK
-495 EKGDIVE
+495 DE
-502 NKKEIRSKVFEK
+502 NGKVLETKKEIRSKVFEK

-519 QQDEIEFTHEPFK
+519 QQDEIEFTHSPFK
-532 EIYNKLINSFHNQ
+532 DIFNKLINGFN
-545 NLVSIDSFINDLEPS
+545 NGTTLSIENFINDLDSS

-577 HDWEKKNIYVKK
+577 HDWERKNIYVKK

-596 LVNETILNMRRYLI
+596 LVNETILNMRRFLI
-610 DKKINELQ
+610 DKKIIELQ
-618 DNSNDNK
+618 GFQKEDNK
-625 EKVLEE
+625 KDILEQ
-631 VMSYYSLKKLL
+631 VMSYYKLKKIL